1 MLLMSDIHVT
11 ATPKYMP
18 EQSQTG
24 KFVFAYAIR
33 VENNGAQ
40 AAQLISR
47 EWKIIDENDQVQEV
61 RGIGVVGEQPRIEPG
76 EAYSYTSGVIMET
89 ETGTMEGSY
98 TMKHDDGSQFVAN
111 IPMFA
116 LVPRELMH

>member
-1 MLLMSDIHVT
+1 MSDIHVI

-33 VENNGAQ
+33 IENNGAQ

>member
-1 MLLMSDIHVT
+1 MSDIHIIAKPT
-11 ATPKYMP
+11 FMP

-24 KFVFAYAIR
+24 KFVFAYTIR
-33 VENNGAQ
+33 IENNGAQ

-47 EWKIIDENDQVQEV
+47 EWKIVDAKDQVQEV

-98 TMKHDDGSQFVAN
+98 TMKHDDGSQFAAS

-116 LVPRELMH
+116 LVPRKLMH